1 MPLQNRVTPFGDI
14 VADPARGSM
23 MGNRGILHDAQRRI
37 RRRWAGRLWICCVL
51 EWQGRRDPVMAP
63 GHYTRLFFR
72 DEPTA
77 LAAGH
82 RPCAYCRR
90 ADYNK
95 FRAAWA
101 AGNPQHAQGPGGRL
115 PLAAD
120 IDQVLHAER
129 LGPGGTK
136 RRHPAGLAALPDGTM
151 LTLTEGDDRALL
163 VWHGRLWA
171 WSPGGYADAGPIKS
185 RPIFTLTPPSLVA
198 VLRAGYLPL
207 PPILNGD
214 RASVE

>member
-1 MPLQNRVTPFGDI
+1 MPLQNRVTPFGEI
-14 VADPARGSM
+14 VAVSARGSM

-51 EWQGRRDPVMAP
+51 EWQGRREPVMAP
-63 GHYTRLFFR
+63 GRYTRLFFR

-90 ADYNK
+90 DEYNA

-101 AGNPQHAQGPGGRL
+101 AGNPHHGLGTK

-120 IDQVLHAER
+120 VDRVLHAER
-129 LGPGGTK
+129 LGPGGVK
-136 RRHPAGLAALPDGTM
+136 RRHAADLASLPQGTM
-151 LTLTEGDDRALL
+151 LTVSDTDERALL
-163 VWHGRLWA
+163 VWGGQLWA
-171 WSPGGYADAGPIKS
+171 WSPDGYTPAGPIGP
-185 RPIFTLTPPSLVA
+185 RPVFTLTPPSIVA
-198 VLRAGYLPL
+198 ALRAGYLPR
-207 PPILNGD
+207 PAAFG
-214 RASVE
+214 AVEARTD

>member
-90 ADYNK
+90 ADYNA
-95 FRAAWA
+95 FRVAWA
-101 AGNPQHAQGPGGRL
+101 AGNPHHGLGPGGRP

-120 IDQVLHAER
+120 IDRVLHTER

-136 RRHPAGLAALPDGTM
+136 RRHPADLAALPDGTM
-151 LTLTEGDDRALL
+151 LTLTDVDERALL
-163 VWHGRLWA
+163 VWRGRLWA
-171 WSPGGYADAGPIKS
+171 WSKGGYADAGPINS

-198 VLRAGYLPL
+198 VLREGYVPL